1 MSGSEGE
8 GSPTEA
14 KINPQDLVQ
23 ALAKLIIDLKPD
35 QLLQLTRVANNISEG
50 SYSKEGSFAAVQKL
64 KDETND
70 IAAVAKVT
78 PKFSDKDKFDI
89 YNKCLRSKLVVVP
102 NKHLSITL
110 TNEEG
115 VEKTFCCLED
125 ADCQEGFPLCTPA
138 AVAKFHSHLSEGER
152 RHRDRL
158 YSNVLDTLSD
168 RMKSELMF
176 TGTVPEDPFCFIANM
191 KVEHGI
197 HGQNLV
203 RAAMHAEFNLSP
215 ANHLTLKDF
224 VKQVPIVFSGLER
237 AKMKRNDEHKAFV
250 ICTALCK
257 VPEHKKMGD
266 DFMTKNA
273 TYVEIMR
280 ELSNKVNFRR
290 TDEMRLIG
298 AAHPTKKIAGFGAE
312 GGGKGGGNDSDKKK
326 SDCNYWKRGKCNR
339 GDKCTYK
346 HSKEK
351 KGVWAKK
358 KGDNGK
364 KPMCRIFAN
373 TGKCPY
379 GDNCKF
385 AHVSNP
391 NVGSTQQ
398 QQITTP
404 QTNFQMP
411 AGQFVVSQ
419 QDHAFL
425 AQHKQNQQRHQ
436 SLMQGGAGS
445 GDHQANM
452 RSIRVMGGT
461 TFFPQPN
468 KWNLDTGAEADVCV
482 NPSLAENMRLTP
494 VPCHLRGPSGKETLV
509 EYECDVKVPGTDLIA
524 KGVACAFDWKSER
537 NFLSLAKL
545 CKSGCG
551 ILIHPHTAVMEV
563 IEQGKVLHSGKLVV
577 QVQCVKNSWN
587 IGGHK
592 SKIDP
597 PAASGKRTPAVVAL
611 KKVGSE
617 AHLFSKKYLSMIFA
631 QTRGS
636 ASRRASSKRRP
647 GSAPWKGH
655 C

>member
-50 SYSKEGSFAAVQKL
+50 SCSKEGSFAAVQKL

-70 IAAVAKVT
+70 IAAVAKVA
-78 PKFSDKDKFDI
+78 PKFSDKDKFDV

-138 AVAKFHSHLSEGER
+138 AVATFHSHLSEGER

-168 RMKSELMF
+168 RMKSELI
-176 TGTVPEDPFCFIANM
+176 GTVPEDPFCFIANM
-191 KVEHGI
+191 KVEYGI

-250 ICTALCK
+250 VCTALCK

-339 GDKCTYK
+339 EGTSAPTSIRRKRKVCGQR
-346 HSKEK
+346 K
-351 KGVWAKK
+351 KVTMERNQCVAFLLTRASALMETTASS
-358 KGDNGK
+358 
-364 KPMCRIFAN
+364 PMCRIRMLGRLNSSRLLLRKPIFKCRRDNSSCRSRIMHFSPN
-373 TGKCPY
+373 TNKT
-379 GDNCKF
+379 NSVVR
-385 AHVSNP
+385 VSCRAEP
-391 NVGSTQQ
+391 EAA
-398 QQITTP
+398 TT
-404 QTNFQMP
+404 
-411 AGQFVVSQ
+411 
-419 QDHAFL
+419 
-425 AQHKQNQQRHQ
+425 R
-436 SLMQGGAGS
+436 
-445 GDHQANM
+445 
-452 RSIRVMGGT
+452 
-461 TFFPQPN
+461 
-468 KWNLDTGAEADVCV
+468 
-482 NPSLAENMRLTP
+482 
-494 VPCHLRGPSGKETLV
+494 
-509 EYECDVKVPGTDLIA
+509 
-524 KGVACAFDWKSER
+524 
-537 NFLSLAKL
+537 
-545 CKSGCG
+545 
-551 ILIHPHTAVMEV
+551 
-563 IEQGKVLHSGKLVV
+563 
-577 QVQCVKNSWN
+577 
-587 IGGHK
+587 
-592 SKIDP
+592 
-597 PAASGKRTPAVVAL
+597 RT
-611 KKVGSE
+611 
-617 AHLFSKKYLSMIFA
+617 
-631 QTRGS
+631 
-636 ASRRASSKRRP
+636 
-647 GSAPWKGH
+647 
-655 C
+655 